1 MANTF
6 KVVTF
11 AAEPNSAGTPY
22 DIYTASASG
31 SGVTTVVLGLIL
43 TNIHTSQVTAE
54 LELVST
60 TSARG
65 GANDVANGTAFLA
78 KDIPIPVGSSV
89 ELLAGNKVVLEK
101 GDKLRVDYSVADKL
115 SGALSIME
123 IDN

>member
-11 AAEPNSAGTPY
+11 AAEPNAAGTPY
-22 DIYTASASG
+22 VVYTAG

-43 TNIHTSQVTAE
+43 TNIHTAQVTAE
-54 LELVST
+54 VELVSDT
-60 TSARG
+60 GSRG
-65 GANDVANGTAFLA
+65 GANNVTNGTAFLA

-89 ELLAGNKVVLEK
+89 ELLAGNKVVLETT
-101 GDKLRVDYSVADKL
+101 DALQIDCSVADKL

-123 IDN
+123 IS

>member
-22 DIYTASASG
+22 VVYTAG

-43 TNIHTSQVTAE
+43 TNIHTAQVTAE
-54 LELVST
+54 VELVST
-60 TSARG
+60 TSNRG

-89 ELLAGNKVVLEK
+89 ELLSGNKVVLEV
-101 GDKLRVDYSVADKL
+101 GDKIRIDCSVADKL
-115 SGALSIME
+115 SGSLSIME
-123 IDN
+123 IT